1 MDHPSYYYS
10 LQLVARTIPV
20 ETSWDYNGAQKINV
34 FSFFYSNSV
43 KGNYLDQ
50 NTIIINYSHNKL
62 SKQLSFFNSDIYG
75 NGSVMIIDQEGQI
88 IFSTNSYQQ
97 VHVPADTFFD
107 RRGLRLLSDPTIQKG
122 QDCIIDREKYYIL
135 KRNMDNLGWTI
146 ISIVPYRYITG
157 EYSVCIYFTLL
168 FAGMIILFRSVSA
181 LAASRYIQ
189 QQKQMELQQKNK
201 ELRDLEIYYSQQDFL
216 GNPKL
221 YSPASPRKR
230 KKAFTFQQRSIETVA
245 AQWGFSN
252 YIYFHKIFK
261 KNTGVTPGDYRKNN
275 RA

>member
-10 LQLVARTIPV
+10 LQPVARTIPV

-97 VHVPADTFFD
+97 VHVPADTF
-107 RRGLRLLSDPTIQKG
+107 LTAE
-122 QDCIIDREKYYIL
+122 DC
-135 KRNMDNLGWTI
+135 GFF
-146 ISIVPYRYITG
+146 P
-157 EYSVCIYFTLL
+157 
-168 FAGMIILFRSVSA
+168 
-181 LAASRYIQ
+181 IQ
-189 QQKQMELQQKNK
+189 QYR
-201 ELRDLEIYYSQQDFL
+201 RD
-216 GNPKL
+216 KT
-221 YSPASPRKR
+221 A
-230 KKAFTFQQRSIETVA
+230 
-245 AQWGFSN
+245 
-252 YIYFHKIFK
+252 
-261 KNTGVTPGDYRKNN
+261 
-275 RA
+275 

>member
-1 MDHPSYYYS
+1 
-10 LQLVARTIPV
+10 
-20 ETSWDYNGAQKINV
+20 
-34 FSFFYSNSV
+34 
-43 KGNYLDQ
+43 
-50 NTIIINYSHNKL
+50 
-62 SKQLSFFNSDIYG
+62 
-75 NGSVMIIDQEGQI
+75 
-88 IFSTNSYQQ
+88 
-97 VHVPADTFFD
+97 
-107 RRGLRLLSDPTIQKG
+107 
-122 QDCIIDREKYYIL
+122 
-135 KRNMDNLGWTI
+135 MDNLGWTI

-181 LAASRYIQ
+181 LAASRYI
-189 QQKQMELQQKNK
+189 